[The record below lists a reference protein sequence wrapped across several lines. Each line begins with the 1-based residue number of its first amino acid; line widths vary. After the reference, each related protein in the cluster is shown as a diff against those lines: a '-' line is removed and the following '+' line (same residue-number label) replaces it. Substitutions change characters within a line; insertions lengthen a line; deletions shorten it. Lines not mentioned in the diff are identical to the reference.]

1 MFSPG
6 TGENINQP
14 KKQAIAKFL
23 ADFKIDLAQSADEV
37 YTGSYRYEDPAY
49 IFLKEIDEKMTA
61 VIVNAT
67 DGEYITSINPTRGQ
81 MEDLQSNGNIGLD
94 TRPSMQLTLRL
105 RGPKNS
111 NL

>member
-1 MFSPG
+1 
-6 TGENINQP
+6 
-14 KKQAIAKFL
+14 
-23 ADFKIDLAQSADEV
+23 
-37 YTGSYRYEDPAY
+37 
-49 IFLKEIDEKMTA
+49 MTA

-67 DGEYITSINPTRGQ
+67 DGEYITSINPTSGQ

-105 RGPKNS
+105 RSPKNS

>member
-1 MFSPG
+1 MQRRVDLFDRVV
-6 TGENINQP
+6 
-14 KKQAIAKFL
+14 AKGLVL
-23 ADFKIDLAQSADEV
+23 AVFWSVWSLIP
-37 YTGSYRYEDPAY
+37 T
-49 IFLKEIDEKMTA
+49 
-61 VIVNAT
+61 
-67 DGEYITSINPTRGQ
+67 TSDQ

>member
-1 MFSPG
+1 MY
-6 TGENINQP
+6 
-14 KKQAIAKFL
+14 K
-23 ADFKIDLAQSADEV
+23 
-37 YTGSYRYEDPAY
+37 GSYRYADPAY

-67 DGEYITSINPTRGQ
+67 NGECITSINPTSGQ

-94 TRPSMQLTLRL
+94 TRLFMQLTLRL

>member
-1 MFSPG
+1 MLVYPYTYSF
-6 TGENINQP
+6 IYQ
-14 KKQAIAKFL
+14 KKRQCKEEAMQRRVDLFDRVVAKGLVL
-23 ADFKIDLAQSADEV
+23 AVFWSVWSLIP
-37 YTGSYRYEDPAY
+37 T
-49 IFLKEIDEKMTA
+49 
-61 VIVNAT
+61 
-67 DGEYITSINPTRGQ
+67 TSDQ